1 MSYSDDQTFTLEE
14 VGAKELWVSYNRP
27 GLLPYEEGEEFMKK
41 YKLFNTKRMD
51 INGQQTMQEF
61 LSDAN
66 AEFEWVMQLI
76 SDWNLVYGKKHELA
90 GQVLP
95 IPSSNDGIWKQVP
108 GLYLAFIVT
117 TIKNDPTGSDF
128 LAQGVQSSLVTSK
141 PSLLESLQEE
151 KDLIG

>member
-14 VGAKELWVSYNRP
+14 VGAKELWVNYSRP

-41 YKLFNTKRMD
+41 YKLYNTKRMD
-51 INGQQTMQEF
+51 INGSQTMQEF

-76 SDWNLVYGKKHELA
+76 SDWNLVYSKKHELS
-90 GQVLP
+90 GKVLP
-95 IPSSNDGIWKQVP
+95 IPSSEEGIWKQVP

-141 PSLLESLQEE
+141 PSLLESLQGENNT
-151 KDLIG
+151 IG

>member
-14 VGAKELWVSYNRP
+14 VGAKELWVNYSRP

-41 YKLFNTKRMD
+41 YKLYNTKRMD
-51 INGQQTMQEF
+51 INGSQTMQEF

-76 SDWNLVYGKKHELA
+76 SDWNLVYGKKHELS

-95 IPSSNDGIWKQVP
+95 IPSSEEGIWKQVP

-151 KDLIG
+151 SNLTG